1 MGQIKNIKL
10 HIVTDIKDRKWL
22 LQDLWYL
29 FSTNRGKLP
38 PRLPYL
44 QSSKLPFVL
53 MSFISSTP
61 TWRRT
66 VDNPMLSTSMPVTK
80 RLLNL
85 GVLAVLLLVFLVF
98 EVVVL
103 TALVRLLLV
112 TCVVVDVC
120 LLPPRHGEDGIDL
133 STKSKEG
140 MPSVLH
146 WQQVQFL
153 PC

>member
-22 LQDLWYL
+22 LQDLWCL

-38 PRLPYL
+38 PRFPYL
-44 QSSKLPFVL
+44 QSSKLLFVL

-80 RLLNL
+80 RLLNP
-85 GVLAVLLLVFLVF
+85 GVPDVLSLVFLVF
-98 EVVVL
+98 EVVEL
-103 TALVRLLLV
+103 IAPVRLLSV
-112 TCVVVDVC
+112 TCAVVDAC
-120 LLPPRHGEDGIDL
+120 SLPPRHGEDGIDL
-133 STKSKEG
+133 STKSNED
-140 MPSVLH
+140 MPSVPH
-146 WQQVQFL
+146 WQPVQFL
-153 PC
+153 LC